1 MWSRTH
7 TGRVDCR
14 AVQVLQANSSHIWSW
29 LEYAYAVVLLATLT
43 QGPVLKVW
51 EASSQFSP
59 DISNV
64 TKFATYLLVQIPA
77 LLLLS
82 RRGIPSSLLKGPV
95 GVLLAFVGW
104 MLLSTLWATSSSN
117 SLVESVALVV
127 TCLAGLY
134 IAQSFTLFRQ
144 LSLFLVA
151 MQPGLILSWFA
162 VRHDWSN
169 SLQQGDGDWIGIYFN
184 RNSLAP
190 PAALGM
196 LAALGLLWIVLVRRS
211 HWWVAIASLLVNVI
225 ILDGSLLLRSG
236 SSTSLGA
243 ILVFGIVWIFWT
255 VIRWVMRRRILV
267 PRQLLQTVYPSFLL
281 GVILLT
287 WAGFSYQRLLLRL
300 LGNNLDF
307 SGRTILWR
315 FSWDGFT
322 DRPLIGWGWMSAWQT
337 PNFFHEREFW
347 WALTDVTWSHSAL
360 MDVLLGGG
368 IVGAVLLIF
377 AIVWSGARQLERVCT
392 QTAGQWSFAAT
403 WFVLAASTQDSFI
416 VGNHFMWLLL
426 VASMTGHRDVS
437 PTSTTDPVKV

>member
-1 MWSRTH
+1 
-7 TGRVDCR
+7 
-14 AVQVLQANSSHIWSW
+14 
-29 LEYAYAVVLLATLT
+29 
-43 QGPVLKVW
+43 
-51 EASSQFSP
+51 
-59 DISNV
+59 
-64 TKFATYLLVQIPA
+64 
-77 LLLLS
+77 
-82 RRGIPSSLLKGPV
+82 
-95 GVLLAFVGW
+95 
-104 MLLSTLWATSSSN
+104 MLLSTLWATSSSD
-117 SLVESVALVV
+117 SLVESVALVI

-134 IAQSFTLFRQ
+134 IAQSFTLFQQ

-190 PAALGM
+190 PAALGL
-196 LAALGLLWIVLVRRS
+196 LAAMGLLWIVIVRRS
-211 HWWVAIASLLVNVI
+211 LWWVAIAALLVNVV
-225 ILDGSLLLRSG
+225 ILDGALLLRSG

-255 VIRWVMRRRILV
+255 IIRWMQRRRFLT

-281 GVILLT
+281 GVIVLT
-287 WAGFSYQRLLLRL
+287 WVGFSYQRILLRL
-300 LGNNLDF
+300 FGNNLDF

-347 WALTDVTWSHSAL
+347 WALTDVTWSHSAV

-403 WFVLAASTQDSFI
+403 WFVLAASTQESFV
-416 VGNHFMWLLL
+416 VGNHFLWLLL
-426 VASMTGHRDVS
+426 VASMTGHRDGP
-437 PTSTTDPVKV
+437 PTRTTDLVKV